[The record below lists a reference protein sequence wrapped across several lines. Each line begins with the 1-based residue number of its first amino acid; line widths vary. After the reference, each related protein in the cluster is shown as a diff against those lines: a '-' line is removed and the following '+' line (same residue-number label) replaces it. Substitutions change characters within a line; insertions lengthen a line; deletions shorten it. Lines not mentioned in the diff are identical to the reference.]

1 MWRLLPLENDM
12 AFFFQV
18 PMAWV
23 CISSCD
29 TSSFVVVLVVN
40 WCFDGSGKS
49 AICLTTFLFCFA
61 RGLPVVYIPK
71 ADLWV
76 ESSESKADARRYFME
91 KFFVQNADIIA
102 ESSDLAPFF
111 ADQLNDEPV
120 SGDAYVKFAEA
131 LRSRC
136 MPKCGMIVDE
146 AQKLI
151 ESASEQPQTTRDG
164 EVILKKDG
172 SPLMKIF
179 FAADFTIWTSYSG
192 SFCSQLCASSHGLR
206 EFTLPSGE
214 SHRLRFVTP
223 FSPNTGR
230 SLLQHEDSP
239 FFVKPEDGDADGQ
252 TLTANMEAAT
262 GWMPRPMQ
270 QAAEEC
276 RKKGS
281 KAGMDNFKFV
291 RYAEMRYLSDKKWLG
306 AMSTKNQFAALH
318 RIPDLILGKYQF
330 NPLEKQLYDHGV
342 LFVNE
347 SGHFQPVSNLA
358 ADMLFR
364 MHVEE
369 TQTNADPEASFYWR
383 DVEIAVAKAI
393 SYSWGKRVPVLSLD
407 GEKTMTIPFGANE
420 LKLFVGGTFADAS
433 ECIVQDEKNTIL
445 YIPRD
450 SQFTCDMFLLPPVGS
465 EDPIVVIDVSIA
477 DPYSTD
483 RIKKYKRWQELTVV
497 PRLKEKFPSHDVVC
511 VAVWPQEWTAEKA
524 RAKILNNFSPENK
537 DALMATYLM
546 DKTGMNNVN
555 IAIKYKD

>member
-1 MWRLLPLENDM
+1 M
-12 AFFFQV
+12 
-18 PMAWV
+18 
-23 CISSCD
+23 
-29 TSSFVVVLVVN
+29 
-40 WCFDGSGKS
+40 
-49 AICLTTFLFCFA
+49 
-61 RGLPVVYIPK
+61 VYIPK

-76 ESSESKADARRYFME
+76 GRSRTEADAGIYFME
-91 KFFVQNADIIA
+91 KFFDQNADIIA

-131 LRSRC
+131 LRSRS

-172 SPLMKIF
+172 SPLMKNIF
-179 FAADFTIWTSYSG
+179 ASDFTIWTSHSG

-230 SLLQHEDSP
+230 SLLQREDSP
-239 FFVKPEDGDADGQ
+239 FFVKPEDGDADSQ
-252 TLTANMEAAT
+252 ALAVNMEAAT

-276 RKKGS
+276 RKSGS
-281 KAGMDNFKFV
+281 KAGMDNFKFDHNAV
-291 RYAEMRYLSDKKWLG
+291 MRDLSDKKWLSVL
-306 AMSTKNQFAALH
+306 STKNHIEALN
-318 RIPDLILGKYQF
+318 RIPDLILGKHRF

-383 DVEIAVAKAI
+383 DVEIAVVKAI

-450 SQFTCDMFLLPPVGS
+450 SQFTRDMFLLPPVGS

-477 DPYSTD
+477 DPYSTN
-483 RIKKYKRWQELTVV
+483 RIKKYKTWQERRVV
-497 PRLKEKFPSHDVVC
+497 PKLKEKFPSHDVVC
-511 VAVWPQEWTAEKA
+511 VAVWPQQWTAEKA

-546 DKTGMNNVN
+546 DKTGMKNVN
-555 IAIKYKD
+555 VAIKYKD